1 MFTSDSVNIY
11 SGVVNILTSDLTN
24 VFIAVLAFIM
34 YISVLASIFYCSLA
48 IVHTTGLTN
57 MLTSS

>member
-34 YISVLASIFYCSLA
+34 YISVLASIFCSSLA